1 MLVLMLDHHFKKLQ
15 IIIDVVGLESIVE
28 IAIQY
33 DYQVLLPLLL
43 IVYNWL
49 TPTPRQLKLQAIF
62 LLALGVFGSL
72 ASREETTMGLLKI
85 ELTIFQCS

>member
-1 MLVLMLDHHFKKLQ
+1 MLVLMLDHHLKKLQ

-43 IVYNWL
+43 IGYN
-49 TPTPRQLKLQAIF
+49 
-62 LLALGVFGSL
+62 
-72 ASREETTMGLLKI
+72 
-85 ELTIFQCS
+85 